1 MVCMVKISRI
11 ILIDLRTF
19 PAKMSIIQIWKKL
32 IKQLIPCLQK
42 IDWRILSKLTPTHR
56 IFICWTLGIFARD
69 QRPSWS
75 RLYGFSLLKFLEF
88 FLGRVFQGWVTNHW
102 TFCGFFLSS
111 EIPKP
116 SLLGVSSVSSPSWES
131 QPTKFSTKAWITSS
145 RIPVL
150 MRRFGAEMGQC
161 LGSEQLGEPEPRC
174 FVDGFLFGSKSLPTW
189 ETVGIFDG
197 DFFFLVRTFEKHCG
211 NL

>member
-1 MVCMVKISRI
+1 M
-11 ILIDLRTF
+11 
-19 PAKMSIIQIWKKL
+19 
-32 IKQLIPCLQK
+32 
-42 IDWRILSKLTPTHR
+42 
-56 IFICWTLGIFARD
+56 
-69 QRPSWS
+69 
-75 RLYGFSLLKFLEF
+75 
-88 FLGRVFQGWVTNHW
+88 
-102 TFCGFFLSS
+102 
-111 EIPKP
+111 
-116 SLLGVSSVSSPSWES
+116 
-131 QPTKFSTKAWITSS
+131 
-145 RIPVL
+145 L